1 MQLTLDEQERA
12 AYSAGDMKL
21 AAALGAL
28 AEARALLS
36 EARALLSDPDGD
48 EFAAEQ
54 LRERIEE
61 ALTCIE
67 EALT

>member
-1 MQLTLDEQERA
+1 MNMYALDEQERA
-12 AYSAGDMKL
+12 AYQAGDTTLAHAL
-21 AAALGAL
+21 AAL
-28 AEARALLS
+28 ADARALLG

-61 ALTCIE
+61 AL
-67 EALT
+67 A

>member
-1 MQLTLDEQERA
+1 MQLTLNEQERA
-12 AYSAGDMKL
+12 AYSAGDTKL
-21 AAALGAL
+21 AGAL
-28 AEARALLS
+28 AALADARALLG

-61 ALTCIE
+61 AL
-67 EALT
+67 A